1 MFFFL
6 IKKQIKYFFVIELIQ
21 DCDLRYNLLSLD
33 GTFLYFRF
41 MIHYVIRRLVLI
53 PITLFFIILVNFVII
68 NLAPGDPVTVSE
80 ITQQG
85 QATRREGRA
94 EVFGSDYRYL
104 LFREYY
110 GLTLPILY
118 NLWPTIS
125 KEEVYTQLWELLN
138 KRYQS
143 NGQEIPVK
151 VYDQLRITMG
161 DQARFV
167 MPHLVAIMND
177 SSESLGMRKIAA
189 RFFIRGGT
197 RQGYVGPNIT
207 EWQKQQNRKIAQDN
221 DLLITQMPTQVED
234 LTSLDKKIDT
244 LTKWYDENRLEL
256 NYTPDFSEK
265 VKIFFTET
273 RFFRYMS
280 RVVTLDFG
288 TLREDPNK
296 TVIYEVTRRFK
307 YSLTLALLPMFLT
320 FFLCLVLGFAMAIY
334 RKRWPD
340 HFLNV
345 LSLILYAIP
354 VFVVAPFLIEKVA
367 LNRNFPFTNI
377 PIPISGFTSPDAI
390 YNNMTASQR
399 LFDVIQH
406 IILPI
411 IAIMYGSL
419 AAQAR
424 LARTAILEVSRQD
437 YVRTARAKGVSPWQI
452 WTKHIGRNAAI
463 TIVTSIAGSLGI
475 ILGGSL
481 IVETIFEINGFGKFF
496 YEAVVNR
503 DYNVIMFSALAGSF
517 LTLVGYL
524 IADIAYTLL
533 DPRITLD

>member
-1 MFFFL
+1 
-6 IKKQIKYFFVIELIQ
+6 
-21 DCDLRYNLLSLD
+21 
-33 GTFLYFRF
+33 
-41 MIHYVIRRLVLI
+41 MIHYLIRRLILI
-53 PITLFFIILVNFVII
+53 PITLFFIVLVNFVII
-68 NLAPGDPVTVSE
+68 NLAPGDPVTVTE
-80 ITQQG
+80 INQQG
-85 QATRREGRA
+85 QASRREGRT

-104 LFREYY
+104 LFREHY
-110 GLTLPILY
+110 GLTLPILF
-118 NLWPTIS
+118 NLWPTIT
-125 KEEVYTQLWELLN
+125 KEEVYSKLWQLQN
-138 KRYQS
+138 RRYS
-143 NGQEIPVK
+143 PDSTGEIPVK
-151 VYDQLRITMG
+151 TYDNLRVSMG

-167 MPHLVAIMND
+167 MPHLISIMD
-177 SSESLGMRKIAA
+177 ESSLSLDMRKIAA

-197 RQGYVGPNIT
+197 RQGYVGPNI
-207 EWQKQQNRKIAQDN
+207 EDWKKLENRKIAIDN
-221 DLLITQMPTQVED
+221 DFLITQMPTSSED
-234 LTSLDKKIDT
+234 LASFEKKAAL
-244 LTKWYDENRLEL
+244 LTKWYEENKEKL
-256 NYTPDFSEK
+256 NYTPTSWEK
-265 VKIFFTET
+265 VSIFFTET

-320 FFLCLVLGFAMAIY
+320 FFFCLVLGFTMAIY
-334 RKRWPD
+334 QKQWQD

-345 LSLILYAIP
+345 MTLILYAVP

-367 LNRNFPFTNI
+367 LNNYFPFTHV

-390 YNNMTASQR
+390 YENMTANQR
-399 LFDVIQH
+399 LFDVAQH
-406 IILPI
+406 IFLPI
-411 IAIMYGSL
+411 VAIMYGSL

-424 LARTAILEVSRQD
+424 LARTAILEVSKQD
-437 YVRTARAKGVSPWQI
+437 YVRTARAKGLSAWQV

-496 YEAVVNR
+496 YEAVINR

-517 LTLVGYL
+517 LTLLGYL

-533 DPRITLD
+533 DPRVTLD